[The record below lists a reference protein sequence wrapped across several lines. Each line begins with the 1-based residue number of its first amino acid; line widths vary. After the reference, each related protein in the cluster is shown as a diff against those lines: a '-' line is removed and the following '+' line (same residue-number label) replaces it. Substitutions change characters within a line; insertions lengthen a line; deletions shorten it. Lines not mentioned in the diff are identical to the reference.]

1 MKKMNKTINNKIYYE
16 TMAMSE
22 APSNY
27 WKNKEYLLSV
37 IMNKLEITNED
48 LNNEHG
54 WIVSKV
60 RENNLDSLLQEN

>member
-16 TMAMSE
+16 TMDMSE

-27 WKNKEYLLSV
+27 LKNKEYLLSV